1 MPRRPGGRTARTRA
15 AALHATVAELAVHG
29 YEELTIERVAARSGV
44 HKTTLYRRWGGRR
57 GLVADAVE
65 AFAAGAAQVPDT
77 GNVKEDLR
85 RWARS
90 IVVMLT
96 ARDSAAVV
104 RALFSTSET
113 PEIRDLRQR
122 FYRTRSAMVVPIV
135 ERAVARGEL
144 PAGTDA
150 AEVIRQVGAP
160 LYYRFLVIAEP
171 LTAAVA
177 DLAADAALAAARDG
191 VFAGGGPGSDGQP

>member
-1 MPRRPGGRTARTRA
+1 MPRRPGGRTARTRT
-15 AALHATVAELAVHG
+15 AALHATVTELAAHG
-29 YEELTIERVAARSGV
+29 YEELTVERVAARAGV

-65 AFAAGAAQVPDT
+65 AFAAGAVQVPDT
-77 GNVKEDLR
+77 GNVQEDLR

-90 IVVMLT
+90 IVAMLT

-191 VFAGGGPGSDGQP
+191 VFAGGRTDSHGPA

>member
-15 AALHATVAELAVHG
+15 AALYATVAELAAHG
-29 YEELTIERVAARSGV
+29 YEELTVERVAARAGV

-65 AFAAGAAQVPDT
+65 AFAAGAVQVPDT
-77 GNVKEDLR
+77 GNVQEDLR

-90 IVVMLT
+90 IVAMLT

-191 VFAGGGPGSDGQP
+191 VFAGGRTDSHGPA

>member
-1 MPRRPGGRTARTRA
+1 MTSSIRRP
-15 AALHATVAELAVHG
+15 
-29 YEELTIERVAARSGV
+29 RSRGM
-44 HKTTLYRRWGGRR
+44 YRRWGGRR

-65 AFAAGAAQVPDT
+65 AFAAGAVQVPDT
-77 GNVKEDLR
+77 GNVQEDLR
-85 RWARS
+85 WWARS
-90 IVVMLT
+90 IVAMLT

-113 PEIRDLRQR
+113 PEIRDLRRR

-171 LTAAVA
+171 TAAVA
-177 DLAADAALAAARDG
+177 DLAADAALAAARGG
-191 VFAGGGPGSDGQP
+191 V